1 MEAISL
7 PRNNSN
13 DIATAQ
19 FRLNL
24 SDLAFWN
31 FGERL
36 RGNIRFH
43 PPERTE
49 KRTVGSKISIM
60 SPASAHLARGM
71 RDTAPAEIARQIFYQ
86 TAPIIIVQP
95 VFQIMKS
102 RKIFAGALA
111 AAITVQLD
119 IMQEALR
126 SPIRLRL
133 VQHSGK
139 AERDLKKSPAIH
151 ALKIYRGRLD
161 PIVDFKREMLIA
173 CSHQCLSDCRST
185 FTNRQSLPIS
195 CFGFCNEPVE
205 LILPLKNCAKW
216 QPRLGCQRG

>member
-24 SDLAFWN
+24 SDLFFWN
-31 FGERL
+31 FVERL
-36 RGNIRFH
+36 RGNIRFQ

-49 KRTVGSKISIM
+49 KRTVRSKIAIM

-111 AAITVQLD
+111 AAI
-119 IMQEALR
+119 
-126 SPIRLRL
+126 
-133 VQHSGK
+133 
-139 AERDLKKSPAIH
+139 AIH
-151 ALKIYRGRLD
+151 LNVIEQA
-161 PIVDFKREMLIA
+161 
-173 CSHQCLSDCRST
+173 
-185 FTNRQSLPIS
+185 
-195 CFGFCNEPVE
+195 
-205 LILPLKNCAKW
+205 
-216 QPRLGCQRG
+216 